1 MTNEVRQSWM
11 DSQVLEL
18 FERSLP
24 DLLFAAQ
31 GVHRQNFDPGRIQA
45 STLLSVK
52 TGACAEDCAYCS
64 QSARYDTGLEAAA
77 LVDIE
82 AVRGAARRA
91 RQAGAVRL
99 CMGAAWRGPQDRDI
113 EPLVAMVKEVKA
125 EGLEACL
132 SAGVL
137 AEGQAEKLA
146 AAGLDYF
153 NHNLD
158 TSESYYGEVVTT
170 RSYAERLQTLERIRA
185 AGMRVCCGGIV
196 GMGESRDDRIE
207 LLQTLAN
214 LPVQPQSVPI
224 NRLIPI
230 PGTPMADVEPV
241 DPFEMV
247 RTIAVARLLLPRS
260 YVRLA
265 AGRDTMSDE
274 LQAMCFMAGANS
286 IFFGDRLLTTDNPDT
301 DRDLRLLQRLG
312 MTLEEREHSCAELE
326 L

>member
-1 MTNEVRQSWM
+1 MTQQASPNWTY
-11 DSQVLEL
+11 SQVREL

-24 DLLFAAQ
+24 DLLFTAQ
-31 GVHRQNFDPGRIQA
+31 GVHRQNFDPNLVQA

-64 QSARYDTGLEAAA
+64 QSARYDTGLNPEA
-77 LVDIE
+77 LVDVD

-91 RQAGAVRL
+91 REAGALRL
-99 CMGAAWRGPQDRDI
+99 CMGAAWRGPKERDI
-113 EPLVAMVKEVKA
+113 EPLVAMVQAVKA

-132 SAGVL
+132 SAGLL
-137 AEGQAEKLA
+137 AEGQAQRLA
-146 AAGLDYF
+146 EAGLDYF

-158 TSESYYGEVVTT
+158 TSPDFYSEVVST
-170 RSYAERLQTLERIRA
+170 RTYDERLETLERIRA
-185 AGMRVCCGGIV
+185 AGMQVCCGGII

-207 LLQTLAN
+207 LLRTLAN

-230 PGTPMADVEPV
+230 PGTPMEDVEAL

-247 RTIAVARLLLPRS
+247 RTIAVSRILLPRS
-260 YVRLA
+260 YVRLS
-265 AGRDTMSDE
+265 AGRDGMSDE

-286 IFFGDRLLTTDNPDT
+286 MFFGDKLLTTDNPDT
-301 DRDLRLLQRLG
+301 DHDLRLLKRLG
-312 MTLEEREHSCAELE
+312 MALEEREHACAELE
-326 L
+326 P